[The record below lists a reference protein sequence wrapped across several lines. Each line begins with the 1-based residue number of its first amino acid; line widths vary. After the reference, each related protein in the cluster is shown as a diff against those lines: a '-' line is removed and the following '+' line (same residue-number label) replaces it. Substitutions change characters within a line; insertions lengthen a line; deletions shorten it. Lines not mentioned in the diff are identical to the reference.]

1 MMNCSFKTRILYA
14 LIFIFLGTVSSANA
28 AKCTSNKCHPD
39 IGKNKF
45 VHGPVIANACEVCHI
60 VGDKHRPPKQHD
72 LTYPKEG
79 AALCLECHEEF
90 ESGLKGLK
98 QHGPVADGECTICH
112 DPHQEDDKFFLRETT
127 HSELCFSCHEDNMS
141 GKKHVHKPVKDG
153 DCIACH
159 DAHGSTHDFLLE
171 TDRVS
176 LCFSCHEDRKADFEK
191 KYVHKPVKESCEK
204 CHDPHSS
211 SYKGHLIKAEKDL
224 CSSCHEKF
232 VKKFNNSQS
241 QHSAVLEKGCASCHS
256 PHSSNNDKGLKIK
269 KQDLCLSCHEKLK
282 NKISDSQY
290 LHGPVA
296 EGDCGACHDSHAT
309 NFAKHLRDKFPDEF
323 YFPYNILNYA
333 LCFQCH
339 NKEVATSE
347 KTETLTNFRN
357 GKQNLHFLHVNREK
371 GRSCKACHEVH
382 AGNQEKHI
390 AFEVPFGKSS
400 WMLPIKFTKTE
411 TGGGCQVGCHKMKE
425 YDRVK
430 PFEYTEE

>member
-1 MMNCSFKTRILYA
+1 MI
-14 LIFIFLGTVSSANA
+14 
-28 AKCTSNKCHPD
+28 
-39 IGKNKF
+39 
-45 VHGPVIANACEVCHI
+45 
-60 VGDKHRPPKQHD
+60 
-72 LTYPKEG
+72 
-79 AALCLECHEEF
+79 
-90 ESGLKGLK
+90 
-98 QHGPVADGECTICH
+98 
-112 DPHQEDDKFFLRETT
+112 PHQEDDKFFLRETT

-211 SYKGHLIKAEKDL
+211 SYKGHLIKSEKDL

-241 QHSAVLEKGCASCHS
+241 KHSAVLEKGCTSCHS
-256 PHSSNNDKGLKIK
+256 PHSSNNEKGLQIK

-282 NKISDSQY
+282 NKISESQY

-309 NFAKHLRDKFPDEF
+309 NFAKHLKDKFPDEF

-400 WMLPIKFTKTE
+400 WMLPIKYTKTE

-430 PFEYTEE
+430 PFKYTE